1 MYSTEGED
9 YYESDHE
16 VKFLETIPEAKRVAK
31 GKAVFIVPDKDKL
44 ETPEE
49 RAKRRNE
56 MIAKLL
62 EETTGEL
69 DVDNVYMTE

>member
-1 MYSTEGED
+1 MSNLRIFTEDEV
-9 YYESDHE
+9 SDDDGE
-16 VKFLETIPEAKRVAK
+16 VKFLETVPETKRVAK
-31 GKAVFIVPDKDKL
+31 GKAVFIMPDKYKS

-62 EETTGEL
+62 ADNTSEL
-69 DVDNVYMTE
+69 DV